1 MNELKK
7 IQISIP
13 DNLLKEIDLIV
24 EIERTNRS
32 EFVREAMRLYIGH
45 KRKIEMRDRMKN
57 GYQEMAGINIMIS
70 EYCFKADYEQQF
82 KCEEQLREMECL
94 W

>member
-1 MNELKK
+1 LNELRK

-13 DNLLKEIDLIV
+13 DKLLKEIDLIV
-24 EIERTNRS
+24 EMEKTNRS

-45 KRKIEMRDRMKN
+45 KRRMEMRDKMKN
-57 GYQEMAGINIMIS
+57 GYQEMAGLNIMIS
-70 EYCFKADYEQQF
+70 EYGFKADYEQQVRY
-82 KCEEQLREMECL
+82 EEKLREMECV